1 MFLVKVG
8 RTYRKLD
15 NSDDISELIAPTI
28 TSENS
33 REFDPE
39 AKLEH
44 EDWFYIEIDDDHM
57 PMVKEYGDKFLS
69 TVSLNDVTEEEF
81 SKIDLIFRKVG
92 NDELVFQKI
101 TQSKRMV
108 DKSILKWLPNIGK
121 PERTIIDNGI
131 ELKSEIDA
139 YFDGNDK
146 LYFKNFRTIHSLFK
160 GIDDYYRIA
169 SQAEVNELKRIDL
182 VSFSDFEIKSNNL
195 KMVAILKDDEIDL
208 SNTSIISTLLT
219 SYEQYP
225 EQDFKV
231 SEGKFIIDTNKR
243 LRSFLKLALGR
254 LYTNPITSYQMEA
267 SSARRL
273 ELRRMTE
280 IIIFNNVSVTQRI
293 KKLTNLG
300 GYAPQVIF
308 SRECKDHRVLM
319 SKRRKRHLD
328 ERSRKLSESCK
339 I

>member
-1 MFLVKVG
+1 MLLVKVD
-8 RTYRKLD
+8 RKYRKMD
-15 NSDDISELIAPTI
+15 NSDDISELVAPAI
-28 TSENS
+28 EPENS

-39 AKLEH
+39 TKLEQ
-44 EDWFYIEIDDDHM
+44 EDWFYIEIDDDHRTM
-57 PMVKEYGDKFLS
+57 ISEYSDKFLN
-69 TVSLNDVTEEEF
+69 TASLNDVDGDEF
-81 SKIDLIFRKVG
+81 LKIDLIFREVD
-92 NDELVFQKI
+92 NDGLVFQKI

-108 DKSILKWLPNIGK
+108 EKSILRWRPNIRR
-121 PERTIIDNGI
+121 PERTIIENGI

-243 LRSFLKLALGR
+243 LTSFLKLALGR

-273 ELRRMTE
+273 
-280 IIIFNNVSVTQRI
+280 V
-293 KKLTNLG
+293 KKN
-300 GYAPQVIF
+300 
-308 SRECKDHRVLM
+308 D
-319 SKRRKRHLD
+319 
-328 ERSRKLSESCK
+328 
-339 I
+339 